1 MYQKE
6 AQLQLPQLLRAS
18 AHFLWGEEVTR
29 KTGTFV
35 AQAGKTTSAYYDSV
49 LFAICIVGFGSRLH
63 KILGYLCVAFAVTRS
78 SKISAVCRK
87 VKH

>member
-35 AQAGKTTSAYYDSV
+35 AQAGKRRLQPIMIVCCLQSALLV
-49 LFAICIVGFGSRLH
+49 LGHAFTRYWGICVWHLQ
-63 KILGYLCVAFAVTRS
+63 
-78 SKISAVCRK
+78 
-87 VKH
+87 